1 MSLKI
6 LLADDHKVMR
16 DGLRVLI
23 EKETSMVVVA
33 EAESGRQ
40 AFKLAKKFNPDVVV
54 MDISMPDLN
63 GIDATQMI
71 ASDCPNTKIVV
82 FSMHADKQ
90 FVVGALRAGAS
101 GYLLKNSA
109 FNELAVAIQTV
120 AKNQTYLSAKIAST
134 VVKDYVEQLAIT
146 QPSTS
151 TDLTLREREV
161 LQLISEGI
169 SASSI
174 SKQLNVSVKTVQTHR
189 RNIMEKLNIHSVAE
203 LTKFALREGLTSLDS

>member
-23 EKETSMVVVA
+23 EKQTGMIVVA

-40 AFKLAKKFNPDVVV
+40 AFKLTKKFNPDVVV

-63 GIDATQMI
+63 GIDATHMI
-71 ASDCPNTKIVV
+71 ASDCPDTKIVV

-90 FVVGALRAGAS
+90 FIVGALRAGAS

-109 FNELAVAIQTV
+109 FNELAVAIRTV
-120 AKNQTYLSAKIAST
+120 ANNQTYLSAKIAST
-134 VVKDYVEQLAIT
+134 VVKDYVEQLTIT
-146 QPSTS
+146 QPTTS
-151 TDLTLREREV
+151 SDLTLREREV
-161 LQLISEGI
+161 LQLISEGV
-169 SASSI
+169 SAQGI

-203 LTKFALREGLTSLDS
+203 LTKFALREGLTSLGS

>member
-1 MSLKI
+1 
-6 LLADDHKVMR
+6 
-16 DGLRVLI
+16 
-23 EKETSMVVVA
+23 
-33 EAESGRQ
+33 
-40 AFKLAKKFNPDVVV
+40 
-54 MDISMPDLN
+54 MPDLN

-90 FVVGALRAGAS
+90 FVVGALRAGAT